1 MCINLTKKVGELMI
15 IRKLFLLTPL
25 MMIAFISVSAQNVDQ
40 IISAESDRIQQGQE
54 SQDDIDVVVDITRD
68 RIDQYRA
75 VMKEVDG
82 LVVYNTLLQRQI
94 DDQNETLRQLRES
107 IDNVQFVERQIL
119 PLLTR
124 MIIGLEQFV
133 SLDVPFLAD
142 ERNARVTSLTDVLNR
157 ADVTAAE
164 KFRVVMEAWQIENDY
179 GRTIEAYTDT
189 VELDGTTREVDVLRI
204 GRVALLYQTPDGQ
217 VSASW
222 DKNLNQWVEVDNG
235 FRNAIRNG
243 IRLARNQI
251 GPDLLLLPIAAPQEG

>member
-1 MCINLTKKVGELMI
+1 MF
-15 IRKLFLLTPL
+15 IRNISFLSMSLSLFLSQQL
-25 MMIAFISVSAQNVDQ
+25 FAQNVDQ
-40 IISAESDRIQQGQE
+40 IIGAEEQRIQQGQDA
-54 SQDDIDVVVDITRD
+54 QDEIDGVVDVTRA
-68 RIDQYRA
+68 RIEEYRA

-94 DDQNETLRQLRES
+94 DDQNETLRQIRES

-124 MIIGLEQFV
+124 MIDGLEQFV
-133 SLDVPFLAD
+133 ALDVPFLAE
-142 ERNARVTSLTDVLNR
+142 ERNSRVANLTTVLER

-179 GRTIEAYTDT
+179 GRTIEAYTD
-189 VELDGTTREVDVLRI
+189 ELVIDGNTREVDVLRI

-217 VSASW
+217 VSGSW
-222 DKNLNQWVEVDNG
+222 DTQSGSWVEVDSSY
-235 FRNAIRNG
+235 RNAIRNG

-251 GPDLLLLPIAAPQEG
+251 GPDLLLLPISAPQEG